1 MLEDSIE
8 IDHFPT
14 LKDPL
19 FIAGF
24 EGWGNAM
31 NVSQGMADFL
41 IEKLKA
47 RPFGKIKPDAFYRFD
62 ENRPIVDIQDGVLK
76 ELTPPGG
83 TFYATEPSFAT
94 RDLIIFKALE
104 PGLRW
109 FQFAGAILDLC
120 QRTGVTTV
128 FFLGSMY
135 DNVLH
140 TDTVI
145 SALASKQELLK
156 KLGRVKIAKVNYKG
170 PSAIH
175 STLLMEAQKRGLDC
189 INLWCHCPYYLQGT
203 VHFGLLSHLAAI
215 LSSWGGFPLDTQELE
230 STWKEISKQI
240 QTIIDKNSDL
250 QGMISDLRK
259 AKIKGSLDPTKRHDK
274 VIHLEDF
281 IKPK

>member
-1 MLEDSIE
+1 MFEDAVQ
-8 IDHFPT
+8 IDYLPV
-14 LKDPL
+14 LQDPL

-24 EGWGNAM
+24 EGWGNAL

-47 RPFGKIKPDAFYRFD
+47 KPFCRINPDLFYRFD
-62 ENRPIVDIQDGVLK
+62 ENRPVVDIQEGVLK

-83 TFYATEPSFAT
+83 TFYATEPSKSQ
-94 RDLIIFKALE
+94 RDVIVFKALE
-104 PGLRW
+104 PSLRW
-109 FQFAGAILDLC
+109 FHFAETVLGLC
-120 QRTGVTTV
+120 QRTGVKTV

-145 SALASKQELLK
+145 SALASKSGLLDDLK
-156 KLGRVKIAKVNYKG
+156 QRKILTINYKG

-175 STLLMEAQKRGLDC
+175 STLLLEAQKREMDC

-203 VHFGLLSHLAAI
+203 VHFGLLAHLGGM
-215 LSSWGGFPLDTQELE
+215 LSSLGGLELETQELE
-230 STWKEISKQI
+230 TTWREISKQI
-240 QTIIDKNSDL
+240 QTIIEKNPEL
-250 QGMISDLRK
+250 QAMINDLRK
-259 AKIKGSLDPTKRHDK
+259 AKMKGSWDPTKKHDK

-281 IKPK
+281 MRPK